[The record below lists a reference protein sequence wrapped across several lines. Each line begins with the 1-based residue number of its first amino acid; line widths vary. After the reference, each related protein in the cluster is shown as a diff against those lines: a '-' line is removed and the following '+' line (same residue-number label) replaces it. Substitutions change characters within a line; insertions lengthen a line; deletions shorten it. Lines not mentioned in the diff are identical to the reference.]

1 MNKKLLYQKIC
12 FASIATVMVVALAA
26 DATPKKLDLGEINS
40 IAQQTTVL
48 IAPQLTKAELND
60 LLQKK
65 PVKNWT
71 MGSGVLVAKADRSY
85 YVLTV
90 AHNFSQEDVTANKP
104 YGIVTSDRVVH
115 VIAEIND
122 YRDCNN
128 FTPTT
133 VAANAVPLIRF
144 GCYQAKTKINGW
156 DLAIVRFESDI
167 NYPVASIG
175 DVKALKPGDTVYISG
190 WPKIEAEPK
199 LNPDGSPV
207 LADGN
212 IVCKDPAP
220 QRQRRLAWGP
230 IQAILPAAETL
241 AENGYSIYYTDN
253 TRPGMSGGPV
263 FDSYGELVGIH
274 GRGSNNKLV
283 CGQAYQK
290 TTAKGDLPQ
299 IKQDGKDENDP
310 FNPDGN
316 WNREDGG
323 TGDGGTSGRG
333 EQDKGRQ
340 GDGSSSSAQPNQLQQ
355 LYSSAQRVDSFR
367 QLIGQV
373 GVNLPLQLTPPS
385 PEVIANGNTQI
396 EVAVVGGS
404 GRLEFDLAQ
413 GGFED
418 NKDVIQD
425 IYSIFGFD
433 LKTMLKDC
441 TNVNLG
447 EECEPNQR

>member
-12 FASIATVMVVALAA
+12 YASIAAIMAAALAA

-40 IAQQTTVL
+40 IAKQTTVL

-71 MGSGVLVAKADRSY
+71 MGSGVVVAKSERSY

-90 AHNFSQEDVTANKP
+90 AHNFSQEDVMTNKP

-115 VIAEIND
+115 IITEIND
-122 YRDCNN
+122 NKDCQN
-128 FTPTT
+128 FTPTA
-133 VAANAVPLIRF
+133 VGANALPLIRF
-144 GCYQAKTKINGW
+144 GCYQAKSKINGW

-175 DVKALKPGDTVYISG
+175 DVKALNQGDTVYISG

-199 LNPDGSPV
+199 LNPDGTPV
-207 LADGN
+207 LSDGN

-230 IQAILPAAETL
+230 VQAIVPASETL
-241 AENGYSIYYTDN
+241 SENGYSIYYTDN

-263 FDSYGELVGIH
+263 FDSYGQLVGIH

-290 TTAKGDLPQ
+290 TAAKSNLPQ

-310 FNPDGN
+310 FNPGGN
-316 WNREDGG
+316 WEREDGGQEDGG
-323 TGDGGTSGRG
+323 TGGP
-333 EQDKGRQ
+333 
-340 GDGSSSSAQPNQLQQ
+340 GDGETGRPQPNQLQQ
-355 LYSSAQRVDSFR
+355 LYSSAQRVDNFR
-367 QLIGQV
+367 LLMGQV

-385 PEVIANGNTQI
+385 PAVIATGNTQI
-396 EVAVVGGS
+396 EAATVGGS
-404 GRLEFDLAQ
+404 GRLEFDLEQ

-418 NKDVIQD
+418 NRDAIQD

-433 LKTMLKDC
+433 IKTMLKDC

-447 EECEPNQR
+447 EQCEPNPR